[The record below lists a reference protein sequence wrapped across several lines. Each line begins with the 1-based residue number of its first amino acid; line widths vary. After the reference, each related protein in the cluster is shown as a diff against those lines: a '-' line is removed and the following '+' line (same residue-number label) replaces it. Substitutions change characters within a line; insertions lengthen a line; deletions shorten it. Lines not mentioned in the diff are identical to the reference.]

1 VGEPRV
7 LIVEDEAAAREL
19 IEEILAEDG
28 YDIHNAETGQEALRQ
43 ADGEVDVVLLDILL
57 PDMNGFDL
65 VTELQGHDSPPQIVA
80 VSGMDEVEY
89 LQRAV
94 ASGVD
99 DFIRKPI
106 SPTELRAR
114 VRAAVQRYGSQQ
126 SLIKDREFFRK
137 AAAEE
142 ERLSSLVLDHNASL
156 REANERIQRLN
167 EDLEQANHELEELA
181 ANDPLSGL
189 LNRRSLFKKIDAD
202 LERTRRHAAAL
213 TAILVDIDDFKAV
226 NDTYGHVCGDHVIRE
241 LGGCM
246 QRTLRRYDYA
256 GRYGGEEFMMVLL
269 DTDEASAAVVAGR
282 LLDAVRAIDFDC
294 DGREFPVTVSVGVA
308 QHVDGDTPE
317 SWIDS
322 ADQALYKAKQAGK
335 DRVERAERA
344 TTTATP
350 G

>member
-1 VGEPRV
+1 MGEPRV

-19 IEEILAEDG
+19 IHQILDEDG
-28 YDIHNAETGQEALRQ
+28 YEIQDADNGKEALR
-43 ADGEVDVVLLDILL
+43 ASSRAVDVVLLDILL

-65 VTELQGHDSPPQIVA
+65 VAELQGQDPPPQIIA
-80 VSGMDEVEY
+80 VSGMDETEY
-89 LQRAV
+89 LRRAV
-94 ASGVD
+94 DSSVD
-99 DFIRKPI
+99 DFICKPL
-106 SPTELRAR
+106 SPPELRAR
-114 VRAAVQRYGSQQ
+114 VRAAVQRRGSQQ
-126 SLIKDREFFRK
+126 SLIKDREFFRN

-156 REANERIQRLN
+156 RDANDRIQRLN
-167 EDLEQANHELEELA
+167 EDLERANQELEELA

-202 LERTRRHAAAL
+202 LERTRRHTATL
-213 TAILVDIDDFKAV
+213 TAIMVDIDDFKAI

-269 DTDEASAAVVAGR
+269 DTDEGSAAVVAER
-282 LLDAVRAIDFDC
+282 LLDAVRAIAFDC
-294 DGREFPVTVSVGVA
+294 DGREFPVTVSIGVA
-308 QHVDGDTPE
+308 QLVEGDTAE
-317 SWIDS
+317 SWVDS
-322 ADQALYKAKQAGK
+322 ADQALYKAKQGGK

-344 TTTATP
+344 TSPATP